1 MSMMGANI
9 GKNDIGETVASFPEY
24 EAAQKAASQ
33 LIEADIP
40 PRDIAIVGNG
50 LRSVERITGR
60 LGYLTAA
67 RGGLINGLMLG
78 IGAWAIQAIVNPEI
92 PGAVYFATLFIC
104 MTIGMALSF
113 MSYFIMRRRRA
124 FASVMAVVADHYDV
138 TVKMTSIH
146 KARQIMNEARGMR
159 PRAPKF
165 IDNSPPKY
173 GERLP
178 GYRQPASSAAHEVP
192 SHDNTANRP
201 TTDPHTS

>member
-40 PRDIAIVGNG
+40 PRDISIVGNG

-78 IGAWAIQAIVNPEI
+78 IGACAIQAIINPEI

-113 MSYFIMRRRRA
+113 MSYLIMRRRRS
-124 FASVMAVVADHYDV
+124 FASVMAMVADHYDLTV
-138 TVKMTSIH
+138 TTTSIH
-146 KARQIMNEARGMR
+146 KARQVMNDIRGVR
-159 PRAPKF
+159 PRAPKV
-165 IDNSPPKY
+165 IDNSPPQY

-178 GYRQPASSAAHEVP
+178 GYGQPASATAPEVP
-192 SHDNTANRP
+192 ALEGPTSRP
-201 TTDPHTS
+201 ATDSPSA

>member
-40 PRDIAIVGNG
+40 PRDISIVGNG

-78 IGAWAIQAIVNPEI
+78 IGACAIQAIFNPTI

-104 MTIGMALSF
+104 MTIGLALSF
-113 MSYFIMRRRRA
+113 MSYFIMRRRRS
-124 FASVMAVVADHYDV
+124 FASVMAVLADHYDV
-138 TVKMTSIH
+138 TVKTTSIH
-146 KARQIMNEARGMR
+146 KARQVMNDIRGVR
-159 PRAPKF
+159 PRAPRV
-165 IDNSPPKY
+165 IDNSPPQY

-178 GYRQPASSAAHEVP
+178 GYGQPTASTAPEVP
-192 SHDNTANRP
+192 PRETPPSRP
-201 TTDPHTS
+201 TADPHTS

>member
-1 MSMMGANI
+1 MMGANI
-9 GKNDIGETVASFPEY
+9 GKSDIGETVASFPEY

-78 IGAWAIQAIVNPEI
+78 IGACAIQAIVNPEI

-104 MTIGMALSF
+104 MTIGMGLSF

-124 FASVMAVVADHYDV
+124 FASVMAVVADHYDI
-138 TVKMTSIH
+138 TVKVTSIH
-146 KARQIMNEARGMR
+146 KARQVMNDIRGVR
-159 PRAPKF
+159 PRAPKV
-165 IDNSPPKY
+165 IDNSPPQY

-178 GYRQPASSAAHEVP
+178 GYGQPASSQATETPTPEQATTRPAAE
-192 SHDNTANRP
+192 
-201 TTDPHTS
+201 PHTS